1 MLLGIWTKHPLLIFI
16 YHVSLF
22 NLPNL
27 YLSMIAYLNGKL
39 AYKSPALVY
48 IDVQGVGYEVQI
60 SLNTY
65 SRIQDQENCK
75 LLTYLHIK
83 EDAHTLYGFFEEAE
97 RSLFLLL
104 ISVSGIG
111 ASTARMMLSSLQ
123 PEDIQRAIMME
134 NDKML
139 ESVKGIGAKTAKRII
154 LELKDK
160 VAKQRD
166 SNIHFSSN
174 ANNTIQDDALNA
186 LVTLG
191 IARNMAEQAIQ
202 KVLKAEPLLHDLEG
216 LIKKALKS
224 L

>member
-1 MLLGIWTKHPLLIFI
+1 
-16 YHVSLF
+16 
-22 NLPNL
+22 
-27 YLSMIAYLNGKL
+27 MIAYLNGKL
-39 AYKSPALVY
+39 AYKSPALVH
-48 IDVQGVGYEVQI
+48 IDVNGVGYEVQI

-65 SRIQDQENCK
+65 SRIQHMENCK
-75 LLTYLHIK
+75 LLTFLQIK

-104 ISVSGIG
+104 ISVSGVG

-123 PEDIQRAIMME
+123 PEDVQRAILME
-134 NDKML
+134 NEKML
-139 ESVKGIGAKTAKRII
+139 EGVKGIGAKTAKRII

-160 VAKQRD
+160 LAKHKD
-166 SNIHFSSN
+166 TGTHLS
-174 ANNTIQDDALNA
+174 AVTNNTIHEDALNA

-191 IARNMAEQAIQ
+191 IARNMAESAIQ
-202 KVLKAEPLLHDLEG
+202 RVMKNEPLLQNLEE

>member
-1 MLLGIWTKHPLLIFI
+1 
-16 YHVSLF
+16 
-22 NLPNL
+22 
-27 YLSMIAYLNGKL
+27 MIAYLNGKL
-39 AYKSPALVY
+39 AYKSPALVHL
-48 IDVQGVGYEVQI
+48 DVNGIGYEVQI

-65 SRIQDQENCK
+65 SRIQNMESCK
-75 LLTYLHIK
+75 LLTFLQIK

-104 ISVSGIG
+104 ISVSGVG
-111 ASTARMMLSSLQ
+111 ANTARMMLSSLQ

-134 NDKML
+134 NERML

-160 VAKQRD
+160 ITKHKDTGTHLSATV
-166 SNIHFSSN
+166 
-174 ANNTIQDDALNA
+174 NNTMHEDALNA
-186 LVTLG
+186 LITLG
-191 IARNMAEQAIQ
+191 IARNMAESAIQ
-202 KVLKAEPLLHDLEG
+202 RVMKNEPLLQNLEE

>member
-1 MLLGIWTKHPLLIFI
+1 
-16 YHVSLF
+16 
-22 NLPNL
+22 
-27 YLSMIAYLNGKL
+27 MIAYLNGIL
-39 AYKSPALVY
+39 AYKSPALVHL
-48 IDVQGVGYEVQI
+48 DVDGVGYEVQI

-65 SRIQDQENCK
+65 SRIQHMESCK
-75 LLTYLHIK
+75 LLTFLQIK

-104 ISVSGIG
+104 ISVSGVG
-111 ASTARMMLSSLQ
+111 ANTARMMLSSLQ

-134 NDKML
+134 NERML

-160 VAKQRD
+160 ITKHKDTGTHLSATV
-166 SNIHFSSN
+166 
-174 ANNTIQDDALNA
+174 NNTMHEDALNA
-186 LVTLG
+186 LITLG
-191 IARNMAEQAIQ
+191 IARNMAESAIQ
-202 KVLKAEPLLHDLEG
+202 RVMKNEPLLQNLEE

>member
-1 MLLGIWTKHPLLIFI
+1 MFAALIDD
-16 YHVSLF
+16 F
-22 NLPNL
+22 NRF
-27 YLSMIAYLNGKL
+27 MIAYLEGKL
-39 AYKSPALVY
+39 TYKTPALVY
-48 IDVQGVGYEVQI
+48 IDIQGLGYEVQI

-65 SRIQDQENCK
+65 SKIQHLETCK

-97 RSLFLLL
+97 KQMFLHL
-104 ISVSGIG
+104 IGVSGIG

-123 PEDIQRAIMME
+123 PADIQRAILME
-134 NDKML
+134 NEKML
-139 ESVKGIGAKTAKRII
+139 EGVKGIGAKTAKRVI

-160 VAKQRD
+160 MKRVQPETVHLSATP
-166 SNIHFSSN
+166 
-174 ANNTIQDDALNA
+174 NNTTEEDALNA

-191 IARNMAEQAIQ
+191 IARNMAEQAIR
-202 KVLKAEPLLHDLEG
+202 KVLKADSGLLNDLED

>member
-1 MLLGIWTKHPLLIFI
+1 
-16 YHVSLF
+16 
-22 NLPNL
+22 
-27 YLSMIAYLNGKL
+27 MIAYLDGKL
-39 AYKSPALVY
+39 AYKSPAFVHM
-48 IDVQGVGYEVQI
+48 DVNGIGYEVQI

-65 SRIQDQENCK
+65 SRIQALESCK
-75 LLTYLHIK
+75 LLTYLQIK
-83 EDAHTLYGFFEEAE
+83 EDAHTLYGFFEETE

-104 ISVSGIG
+104 LSVSGVG

-134 NDKML
+134 NEKML
-139 ESVKGIGAKTAKRII
+139 EGVKGIGAKTAKRII

-160 VAKQRD
+160 IKKQKD
-166 SNIHFSSN
+166 TGSLQLS
-174 ANNTIQDDALNA
+174 AALNNTIHEDALNA

-191 IARNMAEQAIQ
+191 IARNMADTAIQ
-202 KVLKAEPLLHDLEG
+202 RVMKNEPTLQNLEE